1 LSRDGARRVVVTG
14 LGAVSGLG
22 VGAQIQFQKAVECQ
36 SGISAFTGPT
46 AIPVDLACASTIKE
60 NLVFDL
66 DANSLSM
73 FDRTAHLSWL
83 VAREALQQSGLS
95 NLSETELDQ
104 SGIFWGTGF
113 GGSNTLDHTYQ
124 DLYLNAKQRARPF
137 TIIGVM
143 ANGAAGLLS
152 MQTGFR
158 GPSLTYSTAC
168 ASSSH
173 AVGEAFRSIKYGIC
187 ERAIAGGAESLFN
200 AGPIKAWEALRTLA
214 TPDPND
220 IASSCKPFS
229 KNRSGF
235 VLGEGAAAIVLESLE
250 SALKR
255 GANIFGEIVGYAT
268 TSDAIHITR
277 PDSVGQAKAMRA
289 CMVEAGINPIDIA
302 YINAHGTATGV
313 GDIAETNSIKSAFGL
328 EAAQKSAISSTKAIH
343 GHTLGAAGALELV
356 ITLQA
361 LQNNI
366 APGTAFLEIADPEC
380 DLNYLPLHSV
390 DLEISH
396 AMSNSFAFGGSNA
409 SILISKLIKT

>member
-1 LSRDGARRVVVTG
+1 MISKDIRRVVITG
-14 LGAVSGLG
+14 IGAVSGLG
-22 VGAQIQFQKAVECQ
+22 VGAGIQFQKAVECT
-36 SGISAFTGPT
+36 SGISVFSGST
-46 AIPVDLACASTIKE
+46 AIPVELPCASVIKE
-60 NLVFDL
+60 NLDFGL
-66 DANSLSM
+66 DTTSLGM

-83 VAREALQQSGLS
+83 VAKEALKHSGLG
-95 NLSETELDQ
+95 NLTEKDLDQ

-113 GGSNTLDHTYQ
+113 GGSTTLDSAYQ
-124 DLYLNAKQRARPF
+124 DIYLNNKERARPF

-143 ANGAAGLLS
+143 ANGSAGLLA
-152 MQTGFR
+152 MQTGFK

-173 AVGEAFRSIKYGIC
+173 AVGEAFRSIKFGVC
-187 ERAIAGGAESLFN
+187 DRAIAGGSESLFN

-214 TPDPND
+214 TPDPDN
-220 IASSCKPFS
+220 IARSCKPFS

-235 VLGEGAAAIVLESLE
+235 ILGEGAAALVLESLD

-255 GANIFGEIVGYAT
+255 GANILGEIVGYGAT
-268 TSDAIHITR
+268 TDAVHITR
-277 PDSVGQAKAMRA
+277 PDSTGQAKAMMA
-289 CMVEAGINPIDIA
+289 CMAEAEINPLDIA

-313 GDIAETNSIKSAFGL
+313 GDIAETKSIKSAFGL
-328 EAAQKSAISSTKAIH
+328 DAAKKIAISSTKAIH

-366 APGTAFLEIADPEC
+366 APGTAFLEIPDPEC
-380 DLNYLPLHSV
+380 DLNYLPLRSV
-390 DLEISH
+390 ELNIPV

-409 SILISKLIKT
+409 SILISKLIKN